1 MLRQPSVMQYSW
13 PGGYCPP
20 IPAWRSTALL
30 IIHSQYGYRD
40 PSWGDGASNPDYEKN
55 VSSLI
60 AKFRSYSETT
70 PEDEL
75 PLIIH
80 VQLKPI
86 WINSPLYPE
95 KVGPYGVNGE
105 EKMGIDFLE
114 CSVPLVQRPEG
125 PNEPSNLSESA
136 ASSKPAASFKPA
148 ASSEP
153 VASSK
158 PTDSSKSTASP
169 KPGNPSRSPLNEVVI
184 TSRGPNAFNNT
195 PLESLLKKRN
205 IRTLLI
211 AGIPTDHAVS
221 TTVRSAYD
229 LAMDGK
235 WGGPGYV
242 EDTFKWLSTDGAGVY
257 GQKKHVYSNQEVSQE
272 DLVDYAVDIA
282 RIVIIDDA
290 TRAFGK
296 GGVDAEIVHRV
307 HIESLNPFAE
317 VTSTANVLRQ
327 LYQDE
332 RWRTWT
338 FS

>member
-30 IIHSQYGYRD
+30 VINSQYGYRD

-80 VQLKPI
+80 AQLKPI
-86 WINSPLYPE
+86 WANSPLYPG
-95 KVGPYGVNGE
+95 KTGLYGVNGE
-105 EKMGIDFLE
+105 EKKGIDFLE
-114 CSVPLVQRPEG
+114 CSVPLVQRPY
-125 PNEPSNLSESA
+125 SLSD
-136 ASSKPAASFKPA
+136 PA

-153 VASSK
+153 PASSDSGVSSE
-158 PTDSSKSTASP
+158 PTHASEPTASLEP
-169 KPGNPSRSPLNEVVI
+169 ANSSRSPSNEVII
-184 TSRGPNAFNNT
+184 TCRGPNVFNNT

-205 IRTLLI
+205 IRTLLV

-229 LAMDGK
+229 LAIDGR
-235 WGGPGYV
+235 WGGPGYI
-242 EDTFKWLSTDGAGVY
+242 EDTFKWLHTDGAGVY
-257 GQKKHVYSNQEVSQE
+257 GQKKHVFGGNQEVSQE
-272 DLVDYAVDIA
+272 DLVDYAVDMA
-282 RIVIIDDA
+282 RIILIGDG
-290 TRAFGK
+290 TRCFGK
-296 GGVDAEIVHRV
+296 GGVDADMVHRV
-307 HIESLNPFAE
+307 HVESLNTFAE
-317 VTSTANVLRQ
+317 VISTATALGQ

-332 RWRTWT
+332 RWKTWV

>member
-55 VSSLI
+55 VTSLI

-86 WINSPLYPE
+86 WVNSPLYSE
-95 KVGPYGVNGE
+95 KVGPYGTNGE
-105 EKMGIDFLE
+105 EKKGIDFLE
-114 CSVPLVQRPEG
+114 CSVPLIQRPEG
-125 PNEPSNLSESA
+125 PTEPSSLSESTM
-136 ASSKPAASFKPA
+136 SSKLV

-153 VASSK
+153 VAS
-158 PTDSSKSTASP
+158 PELD
-169 KPGNPSRSPLNEVVI
+169 NPSRLPLNEVVI
-184 TSRGPNAFNNT
+184 TSRGPNVFNNT

-257 GQKKHVYSNQEVSQE
+257 GSKKHVYGNQDVSQE
-272 DLVDYAVDIA
+272 DLVDYAIDMA
-282 RIVIIDDA
+282 RIVVIGDA

-332 RWRTWT
+332 RWKTWT

>member
-40 PSWGDGASNPDYEKN
+40 PSWGDGASNPNYEKN
-55 VSSLI
+55 VASLI

-80 VQLKPI
+80 AQLKPI
-86 WINSPLYPE
+86 WANSPLYPG
-95 KVGPYGVNGE
+95 KTGPYGVNGE
-105 EKMGIDFLE
+105 EKEGVDFLE

-125 PNEPSNLSESA
+125 PDEASTLSDST
-136 ASSKPAASFKPA
+136 ASSEPA
-148 ASSEP
+148 ASSDPVVSPEP
-153 VASSK
+153 THTSK
-158 PTDSSKSTASP
+158 PTASP
-169 KPGNPSRSPLNEVVI
+169 EPGNSSRSPSNEVLI
-184 TSRGPNAFNNT
+184 TCRGPNVFTNT

-205 IRTLLI
+205 IRTLLV

-229 LAMDGK
+229 LAMDGR
-235 WGGPGYV
+235 WGGPGYI
-242 EDTFKWLSTDGAGVY
+242 EDTFKWLHTDGAGVY
-257 GQKKHVYSNQEVSQE
+257 GQKKHVFGGNQQVSQE
-272 DLVDYAVDIA
+272 DLVDYAVDMA
-282 RIVIIDDA
+282 RIILIGDG
-290 TRAFGK
+290 TRCFGK
-296 GGVDAEIVHRV
+296 GGVDAEMVHRAHV
-307 HIESLNPFAE
+307 ESLSAFAE
-317 VTSTANVLRQ
+317 VTNTATVIRQ

-332 RWRTWT
+332 RWKTWT

>member
-80 VQLKPI
+80 AQLKPI
-86 WINSPLYPE
+86 WANSPLYPG
-95 KVGPYGVNGE
+95 KTGLYGANGE
-105 EKMGIDFLE
+105 EKEGVDFLE
-114 CSVPLVQRPEG
+114 CSVPLVIDPTASPE
-125 PNEPSNLSESA
+125 PT
-136 ASSKPAASFKPA
+136 ASSDSVVLPEPTQASGPAASP
-148 ASSEP
+148 P
-153 VASSK
+153 
-158 PTDSSKSTASP
+158 
-169 KPGNPSRSPLNEVVI
+169 PGNSSRSPSNEVII
-184 TSRGPNAFNNT
+184 TCRGPNAFSNT

-229 LAMDGK
+229 LAMDGQ
-235 WGGPGYV
+235 WGGPGYI
-242 EDTFKWLSTDGAGVY
+242 EDTFRWLHTDGAGVY
-257 GQKKHVYSNQEVSQE
+257 GQKKHVFGGNQEVSQE
-272 DLVDYAVDIA
+272 DLVDYAVDMA
-282 RIVIIDDA
+282 RIILIGDG
-290 TRAFGK
+290 TRCFGK
-296 GGVDAEIVHRV
+296 GGVDAEVVHRV
-307 HIESLNPFAE
+307 HVESLNAFAE
-317 VTSTANVLRQ
+317 VTNTATVIRQ

-332 RWRTWT
+332 RWKTWT

>member
-13 PGGYCPP
+13 PGGYSPP

-70 PEDEL
+70 PKDEL
-75 PLIIH
+75 PHIIH
-80 VQLKPI
+80 AQLKPI
-86 WINSPLYPE
+86 WANSPLYPG
-95 KVGPYGVNGE
+95 KTGPYGTNGE
-105 EKMGIDFLE
+105 EKEGVDFLE

-125 PNEPSNLSESA
+125 PDEPSSPPEPTISSTSA
-136 ASSKPAASFKPA
+136 VSDSVVSPEPTHA
-148 ASSEP
+148 SEP
-153 VASSK
+153 N
-158 PTDSSKSTASP
+158 ASP
-169 KPGNPSRSPLNEVVI
+169 EPGNSSCSPANEVVI
-184 TSRGPNAFNNT
+184 TCRGPNAFNNT
-195 PLESLLKKRN
+195 ILESFLKERN
-205 IRTLLI
+205 IRTLLV

-235 WGGPGYV
+235 WGGPGYI
-242 EDTFKWLSTDGAGVY
+242 EDTFKWLHTDGAGVY
-257 GQKKHVYSNQEVSQE
+257 GQKKHVFGGTQVTQE
-272 DLVDYAVDIA
+272 DLVDYAVDMA
-282 RIVIIDDA
+282 RIILIGDG
-290 TRAFGK
+290 TRCFGK
-296 GGVDAEIVHRV
+296 GGVDAEMVHRV
-307 HIESLNPFAE
+307 HVESLSAFAE
-317 VTSTANVLRQ
+317 VTNTATVIRQ

-332 RWRTWT
+332 RWKTWT